1 MAVCRR
7 PVPGEKNV
15 SEKAAAAPVGAVS
28 GTLLAAGGMVVS
40 GPGIAQVGIVGAAF
54 SLVACALVALTLWLA
69 RREGIRG

>member
-1 MAVCRR
+1 M
-7 PVPGEKNV
+7 
-15 SEKAAAAPVGAVS
+15 SEKTAAVLIGAVS
-28 GTLLAAGGMVVS
+28 GALLAVGGMVVS

>member
-1 MAVCRR
+1 M
-7 PVPGEKNV
+7 
-15 SEKAAAAPVGAVS
+15 SEKTAVAPVGAVS
-28 GTLLAAGGMVVS
+28 GVLLAVGGMVVS

>member
-1 MAVCRR
+1 M
-7 PVPGEKNV
+7 
-15 SEKAAAAPVGAVS
+15 SEKTAAVLIGAVS
-28 GTLLAAGGMVVS
+28 GALLALGGMVVS

>member
-1 MAVCRR
+1 M
-7 PVPGEKNV
+7 

-28 GTLLAAGGMVVS
+28 DALLAVGGMVVS

>member
-1 MAVCRR
+1 M
-7 PVPGEKNV
+7 

-28 GTLLAAGGMVVS
+28 DALLAVGGMVVS

-54 SLVACALVALTLWLA
+54 SLVAFSLVALTLWLA

>member
-7 PVPGEKNV
+7 PAPGEKNV

-28 GTLLAAGGMVVS
+28 GALLAVGGMVVS

-54 SLVACALVALTLWLA
+54 SLVTCALVALTLWLA